1 MEGSASIGATQSAVM
16 RSSRFRS
23 SRATLSS
30 TTGSAPWV
38 LECTVRV
45 GKHYLE
51 TTNNADRPCSFHAS
65 ARCLGA
71 PP

>member
-38 LECTVRV
+38 LEFAQFV
-45 GKHYLE
+45 LA
-51 TTNNADRPCSFHAS
+51 TTI
-65 ARCLGA
+65 
-71 PP
+71 